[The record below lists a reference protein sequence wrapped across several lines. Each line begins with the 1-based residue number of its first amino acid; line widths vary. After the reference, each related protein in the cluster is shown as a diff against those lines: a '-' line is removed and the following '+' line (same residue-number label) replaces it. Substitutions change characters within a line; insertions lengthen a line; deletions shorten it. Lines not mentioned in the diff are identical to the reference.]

1 MKENNMACSTLCAF
15 QNGENSIVQVSPD
28 YDKSFENGNFDG
40 LFHQYQG
47 VIINSLVTAFGLDR
61 ILFSDDK
68 DGGNVQTIHNAENHV
83 YANDTF
89 KNRGERA
96 YNRNDYATATYMNKR
111 RKKDFQ
117 NTENLTDGYTGKDL
131 AKDGSSHLEHIVSAK
146 ENHDNTAMR
155 VLFTKEEMSE
165 TINSDNNTLYT
176 NASLNMSKNSYTMEE
191 WANKQSKK
199 DPTKSNAEFYGVNTE
214 KAYAADTNARK
225 QIDAKVARRKLEHYS
240 KSMAKDSLKQG
251 SLMAIR
257 QALGLVFTEA
267 AMVVMDEMPDLIK
280 SMKNDF
286 SMERF
291 FSRIGD
297 IVKIAFNRV
306 KEKKGDILEAIKSGF
321 VSGIF
326 ASITT
331 TIINLFAT
339 TAKNI
344 VRLIRQAMVSITE
357 AVKILFF
364 DKEKRTTGERV
375 VAASKV
381 ALVGASTVLG
391 VLVEQ
396 NLSEALTK
404 MGIGTIP
411 IIGPVL
417 IDVISTFTGV
427 LLTGLLSV
435 SFIYYIDHSE
445 KIKDLI
451 TFIDKIRE
459 NCFDSALNKMN
470 EANRLIDNYIAKLCD
485 IDVDQLRSKID
496 ELHDINDALKSANTV
511 ALYTYCSNNHITLQF
526 NDSEEFMEFML
537 DEDAILEI

>member
-1 MKENNMACSTLCAF
+1 MENNMMCSTLCTF
-15 QNGENSIVQVSPD
+15 QNGENSTVQVLPD
-28 YDKSFENGNFDG
+28 YDGSFENGNFDG
-40 LFHQYQG
+40 LFHQYRG

-61 ILFSDDK
+61 ILFVDH
-68 DGGNVQTIHNAENHV
+68 DGGNVQTMHNAENHI
-83 YANDTF
+83 YSDNTF
-89 KNRGERA
+89 EKRGERA

-117 NTENLTDGYTGKDL
+117 NMEKLTDGYTGKDL
-131 AKDGSSHLEHIVSAK
+131 VKDGSSHLEHIVSAK

-155 VLFTKEEMSE
+155 VLFTEDEMSK

-199 DPTKSNAEFYGVNTE
+199 DPTKSNAEFYDVNTE
-214 KAYAADTNARK
+214 KAYVADANARK
-225 QIDAKVARRKLEHYS
+225 QIDAKVARRKLDHYS

-267 AMVVMDEMPDLIK
+267 AMVVMDEMPELIK

-286 SMERF
+286 SLKRF
-291 FSRIGD
+291 FLRIGD
-297 IVKIAFNRV
+297 IVKTAFKRV

-326 ASITT
+326 TSITT
-331 TIINLFAT
+331 TIINLFAS

-344 VRLIRQAMVSITE
+344 VRLIRQSMVSITE

-364 DKEKRTTGERV
+364 DKERRTTGERII
-375 VAASKV
+375 AASKV
-381 ALVGASTVLG
+381 GLVGASTVLG
-391 VLVEQ
+391 VFVEQ
-396 NLSEALTK
+396 HLSESLV
-404 MGIGTIP
+404 GIGSAIP
-411 IIGPVL
+411 VIGPILV
-417 IDVISTFTGV
+417 DVISTFAGV

-451 TFIDKIRE
+451 SFIDKTRE
-459 NCFDSALNKMN
+459 NCFDSALNKMD
-470 EANRLIDNYIAKLCD
+470 EANRLIDSYIAKLCE
-485 IDVDQLRSKID
+485 IDVEQLHSKIC
-496 ELHDINDALKSANTV
+496 ELHDINAALKSSNTV
-511 ALYTYCSNNHITLQF
+511 ALYNYCSNNNIILQF
-526 NDSEEFMEFML
+526 HDSEEFMSFML
-537 DEDAILEI
+537 DEDTILEI